1 MAAKRSQRLEELLEL
16 VSCLAEQ
23 GPVTEAR
30 VAQAADCLEDT
41 AAGHLERAQLGAV
54 IEQAL
59 AAGLLCRDGDEVRLT
74 DSGAGEARFILR
86 RHRLAERLLHDL
98 FALDPA
104 TAEQQACE
112 FEHILLPEVVDAVC
126 TLLGH
131 PPVGPDG
138 TAIPPGPCCA
148 QQHRVVKP
156 LVESLRDVAVGA
168 QVRVAFIA
176 PGTHQRLDRLAAI
189 GLGPGSRLRLHQ
201 KRPAYVIALGETTL
215 ALDEEIAAEIYVRR
229 EMTTAATGG

>member
-1 MAAKRSQRLEELLEL
+1 MAPKRSQRLEELLEL
-16 VSCLAEQ
+16 VSCLAEA
-23 GPVTEAR
+23 GPVTGAR
-30 VAQAADCLEDT
+30 LRAAAAALEGT
-41 AAGHLERAQLGAV
+41 AAGHLAGARPDEV
-54 IEQAL
+54 L
-59 AAGLLCRDGDEVRLT
+59 AEGVAADLLRHDGDEVRLT
-74 DSGAGEARFILR
+74 EAGTAAARSILR

-131 PPVGPDG
+131 PPVAPDG

-148 QQHRVVKP
+148 QNHRVVKP

-168 QVRVAFIA
+168 PVRVAFIA

-189 GLGPGSRLRLHQ
+189 GLGPGCRLRLHQ
-201 KRPAYVIALGETTL
+201 KQPAYVIALGETTL

-229 EMTTAATGG
+229 EPAP

>member
-1 MAAKRSQRLEELLEL
+1 MPVKRSQRLEELLEL
-16 VSCLAEQ
+16 VSCLAEA
-23 GPVTEAR
+23 GPVTQAR
-30 VAQAADCLEDT
+30 VAEGADGLEDT
-41 AAGHLERAQLGAV
+41 AAGHLERAQLGDV
-54 IEQAL
+54 IEQGL
-59 AAGLLCRDGDEVRLT
+59 EAGLLRRAGDEVQLT
-74 DSGAGEARFILR
+74 ESGTAEARLILR

-138 TAIPPGPCCA
+138 TAIPPGPCCE
-148 QQHRVVKP
+148 QQNRVVKP

-201 KRPAYVIALGETTL
+201 KRPAYVVALGETTL

-229 EMTTAATGG
+229 EDAR

>member
-1 MAAKRSQRLEELLEL
+1 MAGKRSQRLEELLEL
-16 VSCLAEQ
+16 VYCLAEK
-23 GPVTEAR
+23 GEAAAAS
-30 VAQAADCLEDT
+30 VAQAVARLDDT
-41 AAGHLERAQLGAV
+41 AADHLERLPAGEL
-54 IEQAL
+54 IEQAR
-59 AAGLLCRDGDEVRLT
+59 AAGLLRRDRDEVRLT
-74 DSGAGEARFILR
+74 DDGAAEARVILR

-131 PPVGPDG
+131 PPVAPDG

-148 QQHRVVKP
+148 QQQRVVGP

-168 QVRVAFIA
+168 HVRVAFIA

-189 GLGPGSRLRLHQ
+189 GLVPGTRLRLHQ
-201 KRPAYVIALGETTL
+201 KQPAYVVALGETTL
-215 ALDEEIAAEIYVRR
+215 ALDAEIAAEIYVRR
-229 EMTTAATGG
+229 EAAA

>member
-16 VSCLAEQ
+16 VYGLAEA
-23 GPVTEAR
+23 GPVTDAR
-30 VAQAADCLEDT
+30 VAEAAARLDDT
-41 AAGHLERAQLGAV
+41 AAGHLAGAPPGEV
-54 IEQAL
+54 VGEAL
-59 AAGLLCRDGDEVRLT
+59 AAGLLRRDGDEVRLT
-74 DSGAGEARFILR
+74 ESGAAEARFVAR

-138 TAIPPGPCCA
+138 AAIPPGACCA
-148 QQHRVVKP
+148 ERDRVVKP
-156 LVESLRDVAVGA
+156 LVESLRDVALGA
-168 QVRVAFIA
+168 QARVVFIA
-176 PGTHQRLDRLAAI
+176 PGTHQRLDRLAAV
-189 GLGPGSRLRLHQ
+189 GLAPGSRLRLHQ
-201 KRPAYVIALGETTL
+201 KQPAYVIALGETTL

-229 EMTTAATGG
+229 EAPR